1 MRYLTEKQIDELTW
15 RDMKLYFL
23 ETYEEDAKRWENECD
38 DRRVFFN
45 IYKQLVE
52 AIKSLP
58 EEPHPAVC
66 VAMNTYIGEKKR
78 ILNDIRKHF
87 EGR

>member
-1 MRYLTEKQIDELTW
+1 MRYLTDKQIDALSW

-23 ETYEEDAKRWENECD
+23 ETYEEDAKRWENESD
-38 DRRVFFN
+38 DRKLFSNV
-45 IYKQLVE
+45 YKNLVE
-52 AIKSLP
+52 AIESLP
-58 EEPHPAVC
+58 AEPHCMVC
-66 VAMNTYIGEKKR
+66 VAMNNYIGEKKA